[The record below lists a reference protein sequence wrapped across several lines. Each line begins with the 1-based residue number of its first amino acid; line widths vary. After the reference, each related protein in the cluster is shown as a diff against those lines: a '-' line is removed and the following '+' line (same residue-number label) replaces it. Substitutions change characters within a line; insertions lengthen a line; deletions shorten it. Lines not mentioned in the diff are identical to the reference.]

1 MLKIFYSEEQL
12 YVPCTRTACYYE
24 ILKVTPYDLLDKA
37 EIDFST
43 ERTKPQQNYH
53 KLYMKTIIFLLLSDN
68 TDNKINS
75 EMLISHKFY
84 RYGRRKSVI
93 AKLQKI
99 LKL

>member
-12 YVPCTRTACYYE
+12 YVPCTRTARFYE
-24 ILKVTPYDLLDKA
+24 ILKVTPYDLQDMA

-53 KLYMKTIIFLLLSDN
+53 KLYMKTITFFFILLSDN

-75 EMLISHKFY
+75 EMLIFHKFY
-84 RYGRRKSVI
+84 QYGGSKSVI
-93 AKLQKI
+93 VKLQKN
-99 LKL
+99 L